1 MRSTP
6 GRVALL
12 RHDLGGEWF
21 LDPVVLIAIMPPTI
35 LASVTDLAEPTLSSI
50 IGWTVANVIGFLPC
64 FAIAFGFGAAT
75 RRRRQ
80 VSPLPIVVTILAGA
94 LLGALKVLGTAG
106 AGSVLRLAEG
116 GQGPL
121 AGRVVLSAV
130 VGMVAVP
137 ALILVRATLARHR
150 MEHRLLVAET
160 FGSRLITEEGAAAR
174 QEAGE
179 VLDEL
184 RDALVQA
191 EPSRASGLLTDAV
204 EHRLRPLTHRLWS
217 GARMPTSDLTVSG
230 LIRAMLRRP
239 SYPVTVPALAH
250 GVVVTLFALN
260 RVAPAR
266 AIATGLVLA
275 GSLAAVL
282 ILARASRPRTE
293 NPVAGVAHLAL
304 VLVAV
309 SASMT
314 LIRSM
319 LAPEFTL
326 PTSAV
331 VVFML
336 VWAVPLVLTSG
347 VVATAAHDH
356 DAVRTQ
362 LVAMLGPDWYAQ
374 LMRSHVD
381 AAAARDIADR
391 LHGDLQGELLAA
403 AARIDRLGRDDVRIG
418 EELARVGQLLD
429 GAIRSRTDAQRLP
442 LGERLADL
450 QARWCGLLEVEVAL
464 HVTGSVGAWTEDLI
478 VGIVSE
484 ALTNARRHGMAR
496 RAQVRVVAESGIGAG
511 IRIQVDDDGL
521 GPREGSAGIGSEHL
535 DAVAPGAWSRIPRD
549 AGGTRLDVLLA
560 GAGRAAVAARRSEM
574 S

>member
-1 MRSTP
+1 MSRAAVRSSP
-6 GRVALL
+6 SRVALL

-35 LASVTDLAEPTLSSI
+35 LASVTDLAEPTLPSI
-50 IGWTVANVIGFLPC
+50 IGWTVANVIGFMPC
-64 FAIAFGFGAAT
+64 FAIAFGLGGAT

-80 VSPLPIVVTILAGA
+80 VAPLPIVVTFLAGA

-106 AGSVLRLAEG
+106 AGSVLGLTG
-116 GQGPL
+116 MGQGPI
-121 AGRVVLSAV
+121 AGRVVLSAAF
-130 VGMVAVP
+130 GMVAVP
-137 ALILVRATLARHR
+137 ALILIRV
-150 MEHRLLVAET
+150 VAET
-160 FGSRLITEEGAAAR
+160 FGSRPIAEEGAAAR
-174 QEAGE
+174 QEAAE

-184 RDALVQA
+184 RDALAQA
-191 EPSRASGLLTDAV
+191 EPSRASGLLIETV

-217 GARMPTSDLTVSG
+217 GARMPSSDLTVIG

-260 RVAPAR
+260 RVAPDR

-275 GSLAAVL
+275 GALAAVL
-282 ILARASRPRTE
+282 ILARTSRPRIAS
-293 NPVAGVAHLAL
+293 PAAGVAHLAL
-304 VLVAV
+304 MLLAVAGSMMLV
-309 SASMT
+309 
-314 LIRSM
+314 RPM
-319 LAPEFTL
+319 LAPGFVLGTA
-326 PTSAV
+326 AV

-336 VWAVPLVLTSG
+336 VWAVPLVLISG
-347 VVATAAHDH
+347 IVATAAHDR
-356 DAVRTQ
+356 DAVRAQ
-362 LVAMLGPDWYAQ
+362 LVVMLGPDWYGQ

-403 AARIDRLGRDDVRIG
+403 AARIDRLGLDDARIG
-418 EELARVGQLLD
+418 AELVRVGALLD
-429 GAIRSRTDAQRLP
+429 GAMRSRADVQRLP

-450 QARWCGLLEVEVAL
+450 QARWAGLLDVEITL
-464 HVTGSVGAWTEDLI
+464 HVTGPIGAWTEDLV

-496 RAQVRVVAESGIGAG
+496 QVHVRIGERPEAGAG
-511 IRIQVDDDGL
+511 LRVQVDDDGV
-521 GPREGSAGIGSEHL
+521 GPREGGAGIGSAHL
-535 DAVAPGAWSRIPRD
+535 DAVAPGAWSRVRRD
-549 AGGTRLDVLLA
+549 SGGTRLEVVLA
-560 GAGRAAVAARRSEM
+560 GAGRAAVAAARPDAS